1 MFAARQGGLARC
13 FSNKIAVVPNWQYKK
28 VTVQRERRYVL
39 TSKKLYQSHWERH
52 ACILP
57 TDTRPSRPGYHSE
70 VVTYPGWMCGT
81 RKRRDACLNRRFMP
95 RSVLVTVSNRAW
107 LPSLAALRR

>member
-1 MFAARQGGLARC
+1 MIPSLSIGPRTLLNDCNHSATAIFWRSA
-13 FSNKIAVVPNWQYKK
+13 I
-28 VTVQRERRYVL
+28 L

-57 TDTRPSRPGYHSE
+57 ADTRPSRPGYHSE
-70 VVTYPGWMCGT
+70 VVTYPGWMCST